1 MSQPPNNN
9 KITACW
15 DRTVNGSGG
24 ESRWLHYGHARSM
37 TEAEAAP
44 AAAAAE
50 VAAGG

>member
-9 KITACW
+9 KIRACW

-37 TEAEAAP
+37 TEAEAP